1 MAGLGG
7 LLSRDSV
14 LEQERKEFFSFLQRE
29 YASLSFAAR
38 DKQGKTLCEWLP
50 VGVER
55 FQGAASL
62 PDIEIEKLELNL
74 QCSEHK
80 VTPNE
85 IKQRLDLLCRLF
97 FTEQA
102 LKKATKKLEIQK
114 NQFNRKFAVLDTKY
128 QEMLEETQ
136 NSYQIIQEQ
145 QEKYSRTL
153 QTEIREQTKELRK
166 SKLEAESANVAK
178 SQFLASMSHE
188 IRTPMNGIIGFTEI
202 LLGTNLDEE
211 QRDSALTIKRS
222 GDALLAL
229 INDILDFSKVEA
241 GQMSLEYIDFD
252 PEITAHDVCE
262 MIRPRVTD
270 KPIEILCRID
280 DNLPA
285 NIKGDPGRFRQILVN
300 LMGNAAKFTDKGEI
314 ELALEV
320 VHEKDEEIKLHC
332 SIRDTGIGLAPS
344 KFDTIFEEFQQADGS
359 TTRKYGGTGLGLA
372 ISRKIVELMGGEV
385 WVESEIGIG
394 TTFHCTVVMKNSD
407 QQQTKLPP
415 PTDLAQKRIL
425 VVDDNHVNNEILLS
439 LLNLGDMY
447 AKSLTDA
454 ATTIATLQEAAASK
468 EPFDAAILDLKMP
481 GISGIELAR
490 QIREL
495 PPPLGELPLLAYT
508 SSLEK
513 TAASCKD
520 AGFSAFLTKPS
531 RSKILYRTLSRILTP
546 QPQPEMDAGEDK
558 LVTQYT
564 VREELKQS
572 VRLLIAED
580 NLVNQKLVKAML
592 TKAGYKVTV
601 VGNGKLAVETY
612 SEKPDQF
619 DTILMDVQMPEMD
632 GLEATRLLREKGFN
646 NIPIIAMTANAMK
659 GDREICIEAG
669 MNDYISKPIK
679 RELVFQILE
688 KWLNPHPMDS

>member
-7 LLSRDSV
+7 LLSRDNL
-14 LEQERKEFFSFLQRE
+14 LEQERNEFFSFIQRE
-29 YASLSFAAR
+29 YPSLAFSAR
-38 DKQGKTLCEWLP
+38 DRLGKLLSEHRPDDAADFPDAAPLP
-50 VGVER
+50 N
-55 FQGAASL
+55 
-62 PDIEIEKLELNL
+62 IEIEKLDLNF
-74 QCSEHK
+74 QFSSPNE
-80 VTPNE
+80 TPNQTRE
-85 IKQRLDLLCRLF
+85 QLELLCRLF
-97 FTEQA
+97 FSERA
-102 LKKATKKLEIQK
+102 LKKSEKKLEIQK
-114 NQFNRKFAVLDTKY
+114 NQFSRKFAVLDTKY
-128 QEMLEETQ
+128 QKMLEETQ
-136 NSYQIIQEQ
+136 HSYQIIQEQ

-202 LLGTNLDEE
+202 LLGTNLDDE

-229 INDILDFSKVEA
+229 VNDILDFSKVEA
-241 GQMSLEYIDFD
+241 GQMNLEYIDFD

-262 MIRPRVTD
+262 MIRPRVSD

-280 DNLPA
+280 DSLPA
-285 NIKGDPGRFRQILVN
+285 NIKGDPGRFRQVLIN
-300 LMGNAAKFTDKGEI
+300 LMGNAAKFTDEGEI

-320 VHEKDEEIKLHC
+320 VHENDEKIKLHC
-332 SIRDTGIGLAPS
+332 SIRDTGIGLDQS

-385 WVESEIGIG
+385 WVESEVGIG
-394 TTFHCTVVMKNSD
+394 TTFHCTVVMKNST
-407 QQQTKLPP
+407 QQQKKLPP
-415 PTDLAQKRIL
+415 PTDLAKKRIL
-425 VVDDNHVNNEILLS
+425 IVDDNRVNNEILLN
-439 LLNLGDMY
+439 LLYRGDIS
-447 AKSLTDA
+447 AKALTDA
-454 ATTIATLQEAAASK
+454 TTTIATLQEAADSSA
-468 EPFDAAILDLKMP
+468 PFDAAILDLKMP
-481 GISGIELAR
+481 DISGVELAR
-490 QIREL
+490 QIRKL
-495 PPPLGELPLLAYT
+495 DSPLAKIPLLAYT

-513 TAASCKD
+513 TAAICKD
-520 AGFSAFLTKPS
+520 AGFSAFLTKPC
-531 RSKILYRTLSRILTP
+531 RPKILYRTLSRILTP
-546 QPQPEMDAGEDK
+546 QVQPEQDEGEDK

-572 VRLLIAED
+572 IRLLVAED
-580 NLVNQKLVKAML
+580 NLVNQKLAKAML
-592 TKAGYKVTV
+592 TKAGYQVTV
-601 VGNGKLAVETY
+601 VGNGKLAVEAY

-632 GLEATRLLREKGFN
+632 GLEATRTLREKGFQT
-646 NIPIIAMTANAMK
+646 IPIIAMTANAMK

-688 KWLNPHPMDS
+688 KWLSPSHG

>member
-7 LLSRDSV
+7 LLSRDGI
-14 LEQERKEFFSFLQRE
+14 LEKEREEFLSFLQQE
-29 YASLSFAAR
+29 YASLSFSATDR
-38 DKQGKTLCEWLP
+38 DGKLLMEK
-50 VGVER
+50 
-55 FQGAASL
+55 L
-62 PDIEIEKLELNL
+62 PDGLDKPTDTGKL
-74 QCSEHK
+74 QT
-80 VTPNE
+80 VD
-85 IKQRLDLLCRLF
+85 IDRLDLTIQWYEQGTPANERGGRLDLICRLF
-97 FTEQA
+97 FAEKE
-102 LKKATKKLEIQK
+102 LKQSNKKLGIQK
-114 NQFNRKFAVLDTKY
+114 NQFNRKFSVLDTKY

-136 NSYQIIQEQ
+136 KSYQIIQEQ

-153 QTEIREQTKELRK
+153 QSEIREQTKELRK
-166 SKLEAESANVAK
+166 SKREAEAANVAK

-211 QRDSALTIKRS
+211 QRDSASTIRRS

-262 MIRPRVTD
+262 MIRPRVSD

-280 DNLPA
+280 ANLPA
-285 NIKGDPGRFRQILVN
+285 NIKGDPGRFRQILLN

-314 ELALEV
+314 ELAIEV
-320 VHEKDEEIKLHC
+320 QHESDKEIKLHC
-332 SIRDTGIGLAPS
+332 SIRDTGIGLEQS

-372 ISRKIVELMGGEV
+372 ISRKIVQLMGGEV
-385 WVESEIGIG
+385 WVESEVGTG
-394 TTFHCTVVMKNSD
+394 TTFHCTVVMKSCD
-407 QQQTKLPP
+407 QLQTKLPP
-415 PTDLAQKRIL
+415 PTDLAKKRIL
-425 VVDDNHVNNEILLS
+425 IVDDNQVNNEILLN
-439 LLNLGDMY
+439 LLGRGNIY
-447 AKSLTDA
+447 AEAITE
-454 ATTIATLQEAAASK
+454 ATTTIDTLQEAVDK
-468 EPFDAAILDLKMP
+468 NDPFDAAVLDLKMP
-481 GISGIELAR
+481 EISGIELAR

-495 PPPLGELPLLAYT
+495 DSPLAKLPLLAYT

-520 AGFSAFLTKPS
+520 AGFSAFLTKPC
-531 RSKILYRTLSRILTP
+531 RPKILYRTLSRILTP
-546 QPQPEMDAGEDK
+546 QAEPEKEAGEDK
-558 LVTQYT
+558 LITQYT

-572 VRLLIAED
+572 VRLLVAED
-580 NLVNQKLVKAML
+580 NLVNQKLAKVML
-592 TKAGYKVTV
+592 TKAGYQVTV
-601 VGNGKLAVETY
+601 VGNGKLAVDAY
-612 SEKPDQF
+612 SQQPDQF

-632 GLEATRLLREKGFN
+632 GLEATRMLREKGYLD
-646 NIPIIAMTANAMK
+646 IPIIAMTANAMK

-688 KWLNPHPMDS
+688 KWLNSNPMDS